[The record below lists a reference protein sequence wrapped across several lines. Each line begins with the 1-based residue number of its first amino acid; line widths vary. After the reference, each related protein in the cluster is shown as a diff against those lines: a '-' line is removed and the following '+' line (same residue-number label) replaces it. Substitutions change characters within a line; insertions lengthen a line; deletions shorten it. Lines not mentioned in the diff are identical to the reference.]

1 MFERLRVV
9 VVIMWLMERTIRKE
23 LSDELEE
30 ILPPVLSFYFF
41 YLFFFRFSQKKIK
54 SLFRSKKIFLPLH
67 YLLGQPPLVS
77 SDQRGVF

>member
-41 YLFFFRFSQKKIK
+41 LF
-54 SLFRSKKIFLPLH
+54 IFLPIFAKKNKI
-67 YLLGQPPLVS
+67 P
-77 SDQRGVF
+77 F